1 MNTNEITIIGSGFAG
16 LGLAIKLKQS
26 GINDFKVLERA
37 NEVGGTWRD
46 NTYPG
51 VACDIPSHLYSF
63 SFIKNP
69 NWSRVYSPGYEI
81 QQYLIDCSYSE
92 NVRDHIDFNTCLEKA
107 FWNNEKKQ
115 WTIETNKGTYFTKYL
130 ISCSGHLADFC
141 LPKIDGLEIFT
152 GKVLHSAQWDKNID
166 FKGKKVAVIGSGAS
180 AIQLVPELAK
190 EASQLTVFQRSAPYI
205 VPRADRAYTE
215 VEKKLFKKMPET
227 MEELRQKTFWYN
239 ESLFSQRRNVKA
251 HVDAI
256 KNYAISHLHNQ
267 IKDPSLREKLTP
279 NYEPG
284 CKRLLLSNNY
294 YPTFL
299 KDNVTL
305 EASALD
311 RITPNSVISVDGN
324 EFEVDIIVFATGFEV
339 SRPPSA
345 SKIYGKHG
353 KNLEEQWVDGMQGMQ
368 STTVHNFPNYFLL
381 NGPNSGTGHNS
392 AIYYYETQF
401 SLILDALNF
410 LNKEKINVF
419 EASAESENE
428 YMDKIVKLS
437 EGSVWLS
444 AGCKSWYLDPVSR
457 KLTLVWPD
465 YSHAFRDENST
476 FTKEKYIYS
485 S

>member
-1 MNTNEITIIGSGFAG
+1 MNTNEITIIGSGFSG
-16 LGLAIKLKQS
+16 LGLAIKLKQN
-26 GINDFKVLERA
+26 GFKNFKVLERA

-69 NWSRVYSPGYEI
+69 NWSRVYSPGHEI
-81 QQYLIDCSYSE
+81 QQYLIECSHKE
-92 NVRDHIDFNTCLEKA
+92 DIRNHIDFNTCLEKA
-107 FWNNEKKQ
+107 NWDNENKQ
-115 WTIETNKGTYFTKYL
+115 WIIKTNNGTYSTKYL

-141 LPKIDGLEIFT
+141 FPNIEGLESYS
-152 GKVLHSAQWDKNID
+152 GKILHSAQWDNNVD
-166 FKGKKVAVIGSGAS
+166 FKGKRVAVIGSGAS

-190 EASQLTVFQRSAPYI
+190 DADQLIVFQRSAPYI

-215 VEKKLFKKMPET
+215 VEKKMFNKMPET

-239 ESLFSQRRNVKA
+239 ESLFSQRRNVKV
-251 HVDAI
+251 HVEAI
-256 KNYAISHLHNQ
+256 KNYALKHLSNQ
-267 IKDPSLREKLTP
+267 IEDPILRKKLTP

-299 KDNVTL
+299 RTNVTL
-305 EASALD
+305 EASALKKV
-311 RITPNSVISVDGN
+311 TSKSVISADGN

-345 SKIYGKHG
+345 SKIYGKYG
-353 KNLEEQWVDGMQGMQ
+353 KNLEEQWTDGMQGMQ
-368 STTVHNFPNYFLL
+368 STTVQNFPNYFLM

-401 SLILDALNF
+401 ALILDALNY
-410 LNKEKINVF
+410 LKNEKINVF
-419 EASAESENE
+419 EPSLESETE
-428 YMDKIVKLS
+428 YMEKIVKLS
-437 EGSVWLS
+437 QGSVWLS
-444 AGCKSWYLDPVSR
+444 QGCKSWYLDPISR

-465 YSHAFRDENST
+465 YSHAFREENQA
-476 FTKEKYIYS
+476 FHKDKYIYS